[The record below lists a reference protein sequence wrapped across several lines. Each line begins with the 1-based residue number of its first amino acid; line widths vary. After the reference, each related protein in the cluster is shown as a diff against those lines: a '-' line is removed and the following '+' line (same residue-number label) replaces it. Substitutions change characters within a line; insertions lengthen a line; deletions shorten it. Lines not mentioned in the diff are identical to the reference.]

1 MYRDTIECMTSCAE
15 ETFLLGKR
23 LSDFLNAGDVVS
35 LYGEL
40 GSGKT
45 IMAKGICKGL
55 DVSDIVTS
63 PTFTLVQ
70 EYTGKMMVFHF
81 DFYRLKSPEE
91 VENLDIDGYFERGGI
106 SLIEWPEIAEPFLP
120 EEHISVRI
128 EHLFTT
134 KPFDKDKRHIQ
145 ITGCHIEVLREM
157 IF

>member
-1 MYRDTIECMTSCAE
+1 MHRETVEFMTTRPE

-40 GSGKT
+40 GCGKT
-45 IMAKGICKGL
+45 IMAKGICEGL

-63 PTFTLVQ
+63 PTFALVQ
-70 EYTGKMMVFHF
+70 EYTGKVMVFHF
-81 DFYRLKSPEE
+81 DFYRLQSPEE

-120 EEHISVRI
+120 EEHVSVHI
-128 EHLFTT
+128 EQFFTT
-134 KPFDKDKRHIQ
+134 KPFDNNKRQIQ
-145 ITGCHIEVLREM
+145 ITGFNIGALKET